1 MEHTMAI
8 ESNHA
13 PEQVVEVLH
22 QGLGHGPAKRSW
34 FAKLFAAHG
43 PERFL
48 SMPHRVAY
56 LRLDEIRSD
65 ADLRSVARFESWR
78 FLLHEAVPAVR
89 TDEASGI
96 ALVGAATVHAGTN
109 SYSGL
114 SMGPLAAATEE
125 AIRRAENHPRVKG
138 GSFEAILLIAPAVYV
153 IGLWLRDLKHS
164 DDFVMPIP
172 PVSAPF
178 RAYEEMSPGA
188 FLTALNELADK
199 VRGSQ

>member
-1 MEHTMAI
+1 MAI
-8 ESNHA
+8 EPNPA
-13 PEQVVEVLH
+13 PEPVVEALH
-22 QGLGHGPAKRSW
+22 QGLGHGTAKRSW
-34 FAKLFAAHG
+34 FAKLFAARG
-43 PERFL
+43 PGRFL

-78 FLLHEAVPAVR
+78 FLLHEAVPAAQ
-89 TDEASGI
+89 TDEASDL
-96 ALVGAATVHAGTN
+96 ALVGAATVRADSN

-114 SMGPLAAATEE
+114 STGPLVAATEE
-125 AIRRAENHPRVKG
+125 AIHRAEDHPRVKG

-153 IGLWLRDLKHS
+153 IGLWLRDLEHR

-178 RAYEEMSPGA
+178 RAYEEMSSDA
-188 FLTALNELADK
+188 FLTALNGLADK
-199 VRGSQ
+199 VRGFQ

>member
-1 MEHTMAI
+1 MAI
-8 ESNHA
+8 EPSQA
-13 PEQVVEVLH
+13 PGPVVEALH
-22 QGLGHGPAKRSW
+22 QGLGHEPAKLSW

-48 SMPHRVAY
+48 SIPHRVAY

-65 ADLRSVARFESWR
+65 ADLRGVARFESWR
-78 FLLHEAVPAVR
+78 FLLHEAVPAVQ
-89 TDEASGI
+89 TDEAGGL
-96 ALVGAATVHAGTN
+96 ALLGAATVHAGTN
-109 SYSGL
+109 SYSGI
-114 SMGPLAAATEE
+114 SMGPLVAATEE
-125 AIRRAENHPRVKG
+125 AIRRAESSPRVKG
-138 GSFEAILLIAPAVYV
+138 GSFEAILLIASAVYV
-153 IGLWLRDLKHS
+153 TGLWLRDLEHS

-199 VRGSQ
+199 VRGSH

>member
-1 MEHTMAI
+1 MAI
-8 ESNHA
+8 EPNHA
-13 PEQVVEVLH
+13 PGPVIEALH
-22 QGLGHGPAKRSW
+22 QGLGHGSAKRSW
-34 FAKLFAAHG
+34 LAELFAARG
-43 PERFL
+43 PTRFL

-78 FLLHEAVPAVR
+78 FLLHEAVPAVQA
-89 TDEASGI
+89 DEASGF

-109 SYSGL
+109 SCSGV
-114 SMGPLAAATEE
+114 SMGPLVAGTEE
-125 AIRRAENHPRVKG
+125 AVRRAEGLPRVKI

-153 IGLWLRDLKHS
+153 VGLWLRDLEHR

-178 RAYEEMSPGA
+178 RAYEEMSPDV